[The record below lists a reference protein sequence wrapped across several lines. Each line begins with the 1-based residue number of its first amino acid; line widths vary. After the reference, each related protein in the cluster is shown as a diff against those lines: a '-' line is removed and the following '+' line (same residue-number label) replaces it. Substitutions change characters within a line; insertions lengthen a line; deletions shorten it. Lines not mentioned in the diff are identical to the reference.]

1 MRFRTLAVLA
11 TLSLAATACSS
22 ASSGSP
28 APGAAPAPA
37 VMAPVVNPVGR
48 WSMALTA
55 QGQAF
60 DMTLE
65 LRVLNGAEYGGTI
78 TSQAFPPIPLTKA
91 TLSGNSMR
99 MTLVAPTGDEATM
112 TIVFDGDT
120 FSGEWS
126 MPGDGSRV
134 SGRRIP

>member
-1 MRFRTLAVLA
+1 MRFRAIAALA

-22 ASSGSP
+22 TPSG

-37 VMAPVVNPVGR
+37 VMAPAVNPVGR

-55 QGQAF
+55 QGQPF

-65 LRVLNGAEYGGTI
+65 LRLLNGAEYGGTL
-78 TSQAFPPIPLTKA
+78 TSQAFGSIPLTKA
-91 TLSGNSMR
+91 TLTGNTMS
-99 MTLVAPTGDEATM
+99 MTLLAPTGDGAVM
-112 TIVFDGDT
+112 NIVFDGDT

-134 SGRRIP
+134 SGRRLP